1 MSLEAVRTENAFPGR
16 AMRSC
21 ESCEVPLGHY
31 ELASFLEL
39 QGGTCP
45 HCGRPLIR
53 GEKAEREEWLSVTDV
68 QYIFQTSWRIVRRLV
83 DRGELSV
90 REGERCGEYVL
101 VSDCEARWGRRAE
114 TDEGYGGPERDEN
127 GRWKKVG
134 AVVWAT

>member
-45 HCGRPLIR
+45 HCGRALIR

-68 QYIFQTSWRIVRRLV
+68 QYIFQTSWRIVRRLI
-83 DRGELSV
+83 DAGAMQARGAA
-90 REGERCGEYVL
+90 GAQYVL
-101 VSDCEARWGRRAE
+101 VSDCVARWGRRAE
-114 TDEGYGGPERDEN
+114 TDEGYGGPERDEY

-134 AVVWAT
+134 AVVWTT